1 MKQHDI
7 PSPGVPPRKR
17 RIAGRAQDDHVID
30 TYKLRKKLS
39 DPTRCPRCGATYHE
53 GRWQW
58 ARGPLPPT
66 AHEEVCTACR
76 RIKDEYPAGVVTLR
90 HPDLAR
96 LKAEIVALARNLE
109 ASEKDEHPLNR
120 IMAIE
125 ERARDELV
133 ITTTD
138 IHLPRRIG
146 EAVQRAFHGD
156 LQLHYDQEN
165 YFVRVDWQRD
175 A

>member
-1 MKQHDI
+1 
-7 PSPGVPPRKR
+7 
-17 RIAGRAQDDHVID
+17 
-30 TYKLRKKLS
+30 
-39 DPTRCPRCGATYHE
+39 
-53 GRWQW
+53 
-58 ARGPLPPT
+58 
-66 AHEEVCTACR
+66 
-76 RIKDEYPAGVVTLR
+76 
-90 HPDLAR
+90 
-96 LKAEIVALARNLE
+96 VALARNLE

-125 ERARDELV
+125 ERTEDELV